1 MASTENAEKKMH
13 ENAGIRTSDA
23 SNVEEGDIVPR
34 NENAATRHE
43 DQTIA
48 ILELVK
54 AQDVHHPMHW
64 SAFKRWGIVIIYC
77 MLQTFVTLTSTT
89 YVSAEFLIQ
98 EKFGGTTQVVTLGQ
112 SMFILG
118 TAVGPTFLGP
128 LSDLGGRKWI
138 YVISIAMYAI
148 VNFGTAYAINLP
160 MLIIFM
166 FLAGIAGSTALSNVA
181 GTIADLFGDIDGA
194 GQAMALFV
202 MSANIGPSIGSP
214 VGEWIADN
222 ENMGLKWIFLINSI
236 ATAAAKSQTVD
247 EQETAILKSR
257 LNVLQ
262 EMKFVTTM
270 TFKIMF
276 TEPVV
281 LFLGLYNGFA
291 YGILFL
297 YLDGVF
303 DVFVVNNG
311 LSYIGAD
318 LTYLNFVVGVV
329 VMFLFVPVQ
338 TWFYSRDRKKHGI
351 NRPEARFITSL
362 VTVWLFP
369 ITLLWFAF
377 TSDGSASYWSPVV
390 AGGVLGFADPLLW
403 LSMLNYITDSYPN
416 VAGAAIAAFLIPS
429 FALAAGL
436 AHLGVLMFDNM
447 STKWAMGT
455 IGFISIGLCA
465 LIYFIYFFGAKVRSR
480 SKLARRF

>member
-1 MASTENAEKKMH
+1 MDKNTNNMH
-13 ENAGIRTSDA
+13 
-23 SNVEEGDIVPR
+23 
-34 NENAATRHE
+34 
-43 DQTIA
+43 
-48 ILELVK
+48 
-54 AQDVHHPMHW
+54 
-64 SAFKRWGIVIIYC
+64 
-77 MLQTFVTLTSTT
+77 
-89 YVSAEFLIQ
+89 
-98 EKFGGTTQVVTLGQ
+98 
-112 SMFILG
+112 
-118 TAVGPTFLGP
+118 TA
-128 LSDLGGRKWI
+128 
-138 YVISIAMYAI
+138 
-148 VNFGTAYAINLP
+148 
-160 MLIIFM
+160 
-166 FLAGIAGSTALSNVA
+166 
-181 GTIADLFGDIDGA
+181 
-194 GQAMALFV
+194 
-202 MSANIGPSIGSP
+202 ANIGPSLGSP
-214 VGEWIADN
+214 VGEWIADDA
-222 ENMGLKWIFLINSI
+222 NMGLKWIFLINVIIGFAFSI
-236 ATAAAKSQTVD
+236 ILCFIPETLPRLVIAKAAAKSATVD
-247 EQETAILKSR
+247 EQEAAILTSR
-257 LNVLQ
+257 LNVLH
-262 EMKFVTTM
+262 EMKFITTM

-281 LFLGLYNGFA
+281 MFLGLYNGFA

-311 LSYIGAD
+311 LTYIGAD

-338 TWFYSRDRKKHGI
+338 TWFYARDRKKHGI

-377 TSDGSASYWSPVV
+377 TSDGSVSYWSPVV

-403 LSMLNYITDSYPN
+403 LSMLNYITGMLPLHYIAYISLTFISSDSYPN

-465 LIYFIYFFGAKVRSR
+465 LIYFIYFFGAKIRSR
-480 SKLARRF
+480 SKLARKY